1 MAGAK
6 EHMRASIAAFG
17 TEIAPASLEGVQ
29 RLFDAEQRALAN
41 AVPAAATDLAYGAD
55 PRHRLDLYAPV
66 NASAPAPVF
75 VWVHG
80 GGFLRGDKGDAERW
94 PNAHAGRFAARA
106 GFLGVVINYRLAPAH
121 GWPAGGEDV
130 GAAVAWLKANAAH
143 YGGDPDRIVLAGTSA
158 GAAHVATW
166 LQLRPQSHGVRGA
179 VLLSGLYGV
188 APYDDVRDLSYYGE
202 DPSLHAERA
211 PLETVV
217 DTNLPLFVACS
228 EFDPPRFQAEF
239 LGLLSRRFE
248 CHGRLPRSYVGSGHN
263 HFSLA
268 YHLGT
273 SDRRLGDEI
282 TAFVREVCT
291 LG

>member
-1 MAGAK
+1 MQPGAL
-6 EHMRASIAAFG
+6 RAAIAALG
-17 TEIAPASLEGVQ
+17 TEIGPASLEGVH
-29 RLFDAEQRALAN
+29 RLFDEEQRALAS
-41 AVPAAATDLAYGAD
+41 AVPAVATDLAYGHD

-66 NASAPAPVF
+66 NAVGPAPVF

-94 PNAHAGRFAARA
+94 PNAHAGRFAARW
-106 GFLGVVINYRLAPAH
+106 GFLGVVMNYRLAPSH

-130 GAAVAWLKANAAH
+130 AAVVAWLQVNAAR

-166 LQLRPQSHGVRGA
+166 LQLRPQSHDVRGA

-188 APYDDVRDLSYYGE
+188 APYEDARDLSYYGE
-202 DPSLHAERA
+202 DRNLHAERA
-211 PLETVV
+211 PLEALVG
-217 DTNLPLFVACS
+217 TNLPLLVACS

-239 LGLLSRRFE
+239 VGLLSRRLE
-248 CHGRLPRSYVGSGHN
+248 RHGRLPRSYIGSGHN

-273 SDRRLGDEI
+273 SDRRFGDEI
-282 TAFVREVCT
+282 EAFVRDVCS
-291 LG
+291 LS